1 MTCEYQTSLSVQQF
15 EIWRGCPRR
24 QCVLG
29 MMRFVTSL
37 TRSVSFLR
45 KCSINWNLF
54 YEHQPF
60 GGAYFI
66 EDSAGR

>member
-1 MTCEYQTSLSVQQF
+1 MPYG
-15 EIWRGCPRR
+15 IWMYTKMSICIDAYKNTLANFR
-24 QCVLG
+24 QSI
-29 MMRFVTSL
+29 FL
-37 TRSVSFLR
+37 TIN
-45 KCSINWNLF
+45 CATNWNLF